1 MSLVALVAYL
11 LAAVLFL
18 AGAVSASRSLSA
30 PAEGDEDGRTRLLIA
45 VHDAAK
51 ALFWFALGAFVLA
64 YELAAEPQGVRWL
77 ALIPLGMAVVRLLAA
92 TALSR
97 S

>member
-1 MSLVALVAYL
+1 MMWIDILVASVF
-11 LAAVLFL
+11 AVF
-18 AGAVSASRSLSA
+18 GVVSAARSLGRE
-30 PAEGDEDGRTRLLIA
+30 PATDETARDRFLIA

-64 YELAAEPQGVRWL
+64 YGFAEDPHSLRWL
-77 ALIPLGMAVVRLLAA
+77 LLIPLGMAVVRLLAA

-97 S
+97 G